1 LWGALV
7 HENAAGP
14 KRIVFYDTP
23 DQFGTEVQ
31 PQLSLEFNNIV
42 HVQLLEVKERPKFK
56 RLYQFQI
63 ITTSGKHVFATKTAE
78 ECQQWV
84 EKITNMLQ
92 GIPEPGVVCT

>member
-1 LWGALV
+1 LV
-7 HENAAGP
+7 REYAAGP

-23 DQFGTEVQ
+23 DQFVTDVR
-31 PQLSLEFNNIV
+31 PQLSLEFKNIV
-42 HVQLLEVKERPKFK
+42 HVQLFEVKVRAKIK